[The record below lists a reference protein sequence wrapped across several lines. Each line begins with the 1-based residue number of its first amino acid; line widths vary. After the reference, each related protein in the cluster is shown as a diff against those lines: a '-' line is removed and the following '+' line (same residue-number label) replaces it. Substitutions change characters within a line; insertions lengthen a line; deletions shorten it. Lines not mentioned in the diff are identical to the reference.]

1 MLLTKSK
8 LDTFKVLIFKALID
22 SYINHDKFDSENNV
36 LREYLE
42 MKGETKNPKTAVE
55 YTI

>member
-22 SYINHDKFDSENNV
+22 SYVNHDKFDSENNV

-42 MKGETKNPKTAVE
+42 MEGETKNPKTAVE

>member
-8 LDTFKVLIFKALID
+8 LDTFKALIFKALID
-22 SYINHDKFDSENNV
+22 SYVNHDKFDSENNV
-36 LREYLE
+36 LREYFE
-42 MKGETKNPKTAVE
+42 MEGGTKNPKTAVE